1 LGFLLLNRFNSLL
14 VVEKN
19 TERRKE
25 KTQGKKEINLGKI
38 KVKQVRARA

>member
-1 LGFLLLNRFNSLL
+1 VYLLLDRFNSLL

-25 KTQGKKEINLGKI
+25 KNPGEKEINLGKI